1 MSKGEMEQL
10 EAIFNSGVTFWHV
23 ENNAEIG
30 EYRVDNSEVL
40 VK

>member
-1 MSKGEMEQL
+1 MEQL

-23 ENNAEIG
+23 ENGAEIG
-30 EYRVDNSEVL
+30 EYRVDNREVL